1 MVEPHQD
8 PRFYNAVEY
17 TVAVTF
23 TVRGGKRH
31 GTADRQARKIAERL
45 ANNVARMVGVVEVR
59 ANAGPSR
66 DGTITSARPV
76 RFDVANTG
84 HASYG
89 EPAKLDRYLDPD
101 HELALRSLAAANAA
115 AQEHRR
121 ADLKRRL
128 AAGCRNTS
136 QYGST
141 RTICSCVYCEPDR
154 HYDAVVAVRHGGP
167 SPFIEYRC
175 LCGQSVASLHER
187 CALHRDTTIVVL
199 ADDPPTVQL
208 LGDAQR
214 ETQL

>member
-45 ANNVARMVGVVEVR
+45 ANNAARMVGVVEVR
-59 ANAGPSR
+59 ATAGPSR
-66 DGTITSARPV
+66 EGIITSARQV

-84 HASYG
+84 HATYG
-89 EPAKLDRYLDPD
+89 EPGKLDRFLDPD
-101 HELALRSLAAANAA
+101 HELALRSLDVANAA

-121 ADLKRRL
+121 ADHKRRL

-136 QYGST
+136 QYAST
-141 RTICSCVYCEPDR
+141 RIICSCVYCEPDR
-154 HYDAVVAVRHGGP
+154 HFDAVAAVRHGGP
-167 SPFIEYRC
+167 SPFIGYRC
-175 LCGQSVASLHER
+175 LCGQPVATLNER
-187 CALHRDTTIVVL
+187 CALHRDTAITVL
-199 ADDPPTVQL
+199 NNDPPTLQL
-208 LGDAQR
+208 LTDAQR